1 MMVIITVF
9 GAVLA
14 RSPRD
19 EEDAALLR
27 RIVKGEE
34 SAIAELF
41 DRYHR
46 LLYTF
51 GFRILKSEE
60 DARDLLQEVFLQAWN
75 KASAYEIEKGTVY
88 TWLVTMTRNRAIDT
102 IRSKGYKERSQAV
115 DILDVN
121 LIADRTSSNPYAA
134 AVFVEDQQN
143 VVRALKNLTTDQQQV
158 IALAYYEGFSQ
169 SEIAGKL
176 NIPLGTVKTRMRKG
190 LMELR
195 TALTK

>member
-1 MMVIITVF
+1 
-9 GAVLA
+9 
-14 RSPRD
+14 
-19 EEDAALLR
+19 
-27 RIVKGEE
+27 
-34 SAIAELF
+34 
-41 DRYHR
+41 
-46 LLYTF
+46 
-51 GFRILKSEE
+51 
-60 DARDLLQEVFLQAWN
+60 
-75 KASAYEIEKGTVY
+75 
-88 TWLVTMTRNRAIDT
+88 MTRNRAIDT